1 MKLLSAIKR
10 RKRVKLIFNA
20 SAGASRASPVV
31 IEDVIH
37 EMQAWKLVPETF
49 LVEPGESDLPGVI
62 QAAIAQGIRMFVV
75 CGGDG
80 TISAVARTLAGTTA
94 TLGII
99 PVGTR
104 NNTALSLG
112 IPEDIQAAIA
122 ILRNGRRIKV
132 DVGAITCGKT
142 TTPFLEVCS
151 VGLVSTL
158 FPSIDDI
165 QHGNLAR
172 IGEFLATLAGSPPA
186 EIHLLLDDKK
196 EIHDLGHVVL
206 VSNMPYIGA
215 HYQIGSAASF
225 RDGLLDVLFFAD
237 LSKLDLLT
245 WVFQGVG
252 PGKPEDSRI
261 RHFHVRRVDI
271 DTHPA
276 MAVMADGSA
285 LGEGRVRIEVRRHV
299 LNVMVPL
306 SRRAVSKRR
315 AASPSAKRKM
325 PLTLKAF
332 ALRTWGE
339 LSTWV
344 NHHRP
349 IARLSG
355 MMAVMALLFVFL
367 PAYMRVALWHGL
379 QSHTILAIMLVA
391 FGFLAVSLVWSTGQ
405 RLDTW
410 AFLFLNVRGR
420 RPIWMDQVMLGIT
433 HAGGSIAALGLALV
447 LYLTSDRLLSY
458 EIGLGTVTLWLVV
471 ELLKF
476 LAHRS
481 RPFVKLTEAR
491 VVGYRPFG
499 RSFPS
504 GHASQAFFMATLM
517 AQHFHSS
524 LWVVCLLYPAA
535 LLVALTRIY
544 VGAHYPRDVLAGAI
558 LGSGWGMLGAIVD
571 GHLLNR
577 IG

>member
-1 MKLLSAIKR
+1 MKLLPVMKR
-10 RKRVKLIFNA
+10 RMRAKLIFNS
-20 SAGASRASPVV
+20 SAGASRATPIK

-37 EMQAWKLVPETF
+37 EMQAWKLVPEAY
-49 LVEPGESDLPGVI
+49 LVEPGEGDLAGVI
-62 QAAIAQGIRMFVV
+62 QAALAQGIRMFVV

-80 TISAVARTLAGTTA
+80 TISAVARTLAGTPA

-112 IPEDIQAAIA
+112 IPEDVQAAIA
-122 ILRNGRRIKV
+122 ILRTGRRTRV
-132 DVGAITCGKT
+132 DVGTATCGKT
-142 TTPFLEVCS
+142 ITPFLEICS

-158 FPSIDDI
+158 FPSFDDI
-165 QHGNLAR
+165 QHGNLAK
-172 IGEFLATLAGSPPA
+172 IGEFLSTLSASPPA
-186 EIHLLLDDKK
+186 KIHLLLDDKK

-215 HYQIGSAASF
+215 HYQVGSAASF

-237 LSKLDLLT
+237 LSKLDLLS

-261 RHFHVRRVDI
+261 QHFHVRRVDI
-271 DTHPA
+271 DTHPG
-276 MAVMADGSA
+276 MAVMADGIA
-285 LGEGRVRIEVRRHV
+285 LGEGRVRIEVKRRV

-306 SRRAVSKRR
+306 SRRAVLKNRPKPSSTRR
-315 AASPSAKRKM
+315 KKPRA
-325 PLTLKAF
+325 LKAF
-332 ALRTWGE
+332 ALETWARF
-339 LSTWV
+339 STWV
-344 NHHRP
+344 RRHGP
-349 IARLSG
+349 ISRMAG
-355 MMAVMALLFVFL
+355 MTVVLVLLFLFL
-367 PAYMRVALWHGL
+367 PAYMRIGLWHGL
-379 QSHTILAIMLVA
+379 QSHTILAIMLVV
-391 FGFLAVSLVWSTGQ
+391 FSLLAVSLVWSTGQ
-405 RLDTW
+405 RLDAW
-410 AFLFLNVRGR
+410 AFLVLNVRGR
-420 RPIWMDQVMLGIT
+420 RPIWMDQMMLGLAYI
-433 HAGGSIAALGLALV
+433 GGSIAALGLALV
-447 LYLTSDRLLSY
+447 LFLTSDHLLAY

-471 ELLKF
+471 EILKF

-481 RPFVKLTEAR
+481 RPFVRLTEAR

-517 AQHFHSS
+517 AQHFHSIA
-524 LWVVCLLYPAA
+524 WVVCLLYPAA
-535 LLVALTRIY
+535 LMVAITRIY

-558 LGSGWGMLGAIVD
+558 LGSAWGILGAIVD
-571 GHLLNR
+571 GYVLAR